1 MAAGKVITGYSLPY
15 VAKYTVADGVVSYT
29 DAQRLAR
36 GVSVTVSPEGSED
49 NNFYADNILAETDAG
64 RFTGGTTT
72 LEVDGLFI
80 AAERFI
86 MGLPEADA
94 EGWTAYGDDQQVPH
108 VGIGFIVRYMS
119 DGVTSYTPYVLAK
132 NAFKPIEIE
141 ANTQEAEI
149 DWQTTTLEAQT
160 MRGDDAN
167 HNWKYV
173 GADFATEAEAEAA
186 LKAKLGVSEQE
197 QGGDD
202 QGNDG

>member
-15 VAKYTVADGVVSYT
+15 VAKYNVTDGVVSYS
-29 DAQRLAR
+29 DAQKLAS
-36 GVSVTVSPEGSED
+36 GVSVNVSPEGSED

-72 LEVDGLFI
+72 LVVGGLFI

-86 MGLPEADA
+86 MGLPAAGED
-94 EGWTAYGDDQQVPH
+94 GWTAYGDDQQVPH

-149 DWQTTTLEAQT
+149 DWQTQELTFNML
-160 MRGDDAN
+160 RDDSTN
-167 HNWKYV
+167 HDWKMV
-173 GADFATEAEAEAA
+173 GTALTTEALAEAKIKTA
-186 LKAKLGVSEQE
+186 LGIS
-197 QGGDD
+197 
-202 QGNDG
+202 